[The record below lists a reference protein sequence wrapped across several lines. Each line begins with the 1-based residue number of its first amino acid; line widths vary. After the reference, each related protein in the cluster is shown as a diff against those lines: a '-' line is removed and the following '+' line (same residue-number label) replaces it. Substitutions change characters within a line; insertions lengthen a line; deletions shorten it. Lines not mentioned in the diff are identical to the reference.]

1 MSGPCPST
9 WQCPIKTSGGQMVS
23 SLTNWCQCEN
33 ALHVPIEPCS
43 TDRNK
48 LFFMQHARCL
58 NKQHR
63 LKEKTE
69 KGRCCREKAYL
80 MSVLLIYR
88 IFSQSYVY
96 IKIILHQI
104 MLHIFYKSKETHS
117 AWINESGFFADPCCS
132 LWRWPSLWVL
142 RLAQPEDDSSWVLV
156 SQKTPWKI
164 HVEPKDIEVWFKFQ
178 MTFLFMFGW
187 FFSFDTLIFRGV
199 SRILFV
205 WNVVCRESKA

>member
-23 SLTNWCQCEN
+23 SLTNWCEN

-58 NKQHR
+58 NKKQR

-69 KGRCCREKAYL
+69 KGRCGREKTYL

-96 IKIILHQI
+96 NKIILHQI
-104 MLHIFYKSKETHS
+104 MLHIFYKSKEMHS

-132 LWRWPSLWVL
+132 LWRWPSLWAL

-156 SQKTPWKI
+156 SQKHPGKI
-164 HVEPKDIEVWFKFQ
+164 HMEPKDMEVWFKFQ

-187 FFSFDTLIFRGV
+187 FFSFHPLIFRGV
-199 SRILFV
+199 PRILFV